1 MQHYKSKIEV
11 QYSYFIEFYLDM
23 IPDYPGFDIDRFHCT
38 YIIKCTTGV
47 TNYTGNI

>member
-23 IPDYPGFDIDRFHCT
+23 IPVSISC
-38 YIIKCTTGV
+38 IISDTCLHQ
-47 TNYTGNI
+47 NPA

>member
-1 MQHYKSKIEV
+1 MQHYKSKTEV
-11 QYSYFIEFYLDM
+11 PNSYFIEFYLDM
-23 IPDYPGFDIDRFHCT
+23 NADYPGFNIYRFHST